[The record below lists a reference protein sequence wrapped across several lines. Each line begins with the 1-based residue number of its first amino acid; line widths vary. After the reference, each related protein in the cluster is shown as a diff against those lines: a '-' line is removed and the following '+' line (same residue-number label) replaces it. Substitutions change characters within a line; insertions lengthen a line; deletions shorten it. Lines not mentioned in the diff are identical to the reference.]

1 MIRGV
6 TVDWWHTIVEPHGDD
21 WEQVAKRT
29 RCEAIQRVLK
39 DHGVLCTYE
48 RIDLAYDLWTD
59 HLKRAWKKNVDWPAD
74 RQVADLLASAGYD
87 GASDPSLLDD
97 MRDPI
102 GKPLIERPP
111 TLNDGVVETLR
122 TLREEG
128 LRLAIISNTGRT
140 WGHFLR
146 RVQDGMGLSDLFDHR
161 TFSDEARVRK
171 PSRVIFDQTLDALRL
186 QPEEVVHVG
195 DDVDAD
201 VAGAKATGMRA
212 VWYDTGKWAD
222 ASTDEADA
230 VIHDWRE
237 LPEVIRRW

>member
-6 TVDWWHTIVEPHGDD
+6 TVDWWHTIAEPHGDD
-21 WEQVAKRT
+21 WEQVAKRL

-59 HLKRAWKKNVDWPAD
+59 HLKRAWRKNVDWPAG
-74 RQVADLLASAGYD
+74 RQVADLLASARYD
-87 GASDPSLLDD
+87 GASDPSLLED

-102 GKPLIERPP
+102 GMPLIERPP
-111 TLNDGVVETLR
+111 RLNDGVVETLR
-122 TLREEG
+122 TLKADG

-171 PSRVIFDQTLDALRL
+171 PSRVIFDQTLHALRL

-201 VAGAKATGMRA
+201 VAGAKASGMRA

-222 ASTDEADA
+222 ASTHMADA

-237 LPEVIRRW
+237 LPEVIRKW

>member
-6 TVDWWHTIVEPHGDD
+6 TLDWWHTIAEPHGDD
-21 WEQVAKRT
+21 WETVAKRM

-59 HLKRAWKKNVDWPAD
+59 HLKRAWKKNVDWSAD
-74 RQVADLLASAGYD
+74 RQVADLLASAGFD
-87 GASDPSLLDD
+87 GTSDPSLIEDL
-97 MRDPI
+97 RDPI
-102 GKPLIERPP
+102 GMPLIERPP
-111 TLNDGVVETLR
+111 RLNDGVVEALR
-122 TLREEG
+122 TLKADG
-128 LRLAIISNTGRT
+128 LRLAMISNTGRT

-146 RVQDGMGLSDLFDHR
+146 RVQDGLGLSELFDHR

-171 PSRVIFDQTLDALRL
+171 PSREIFNRTVDALRL
-186 QPEEVVHVG
+186 RPEEVVHVG

-201 VAGAKATGMRA
+201 VAGAQAAGMRA
-212 VWYDTGKWAD
+212 VWYDNGKWPD
-222 ASTDEADA
+222 ATTDKADA